1 MISPVVEPSSTS
13 HSQPRSRKLRGA
25 LMVSEVR
32 RLEVRSPVQ
41 VTVDLSGL
49 DVHTVAQ
56 QGVTEN
62 VSARGA
68 RVVTSK
74 PWHPN
79 DHVTVRSLLGSLRSR
94 ARVVYCEPLGKDSFA
109 IGLEL
114 FVSIGQWTMAP
125 VSPPDFGLARR

>member
-1 MISPVVEPSSTS
+1 LEDR
-13 HSQPRSRKLRGA
+13 SQMR
-25 LMVSEVR
+25 
-32 RLEVRSPVQ
+32 

-56 QGVTEN
+56 QGITEN

-74 PWHPN
+74 PWQPN
-79 DHVTVRSLLGSLRSR
+79 DHVRVRSLLGSLRSR
-94 ARVVYCEPLGKDSFA
+94 ARVVYCQPVGKDSFA

-114 FVSIGQWTMAP
+114 FVSVGEWVLPQAAHRNIA
-125 VSPPDFGLARR
+125 